1 MSTAEQLANSILLD
15 NAGVHILLW
24 DDQDDLIRA
33 LILVIAVIG
42 KEKILPLLLSSETE
56 SLSVLRKLFE
66 IKNAE
71 EISLSEDEEVLQPKR
86 NKLLLLFLQQATS
99 KTIGPLL
106 NGWRRDLAF
115 EPGSL
120 IVVRKADFMNFQKYA
135 PDLASFYGPKIY
147 DSSSLLYIWGEKTAK
162 NVKPYL
168 PNLMF
173 DFIKKLPGEAPSENE
188 LKEWIQ
194 LHTPIHEEF

>member
-24 DDQDDLIRA
+24 DDQDDLVRA
-33 LILVIAVIG
+33 LVLVIAVVG
-42 KEKILPLLLSSETE
+42 KERILPLLLSSETE
-56 SLSVLRKLFE
+56 SSLVLRKLFD
-66 IKNAE
+66 IKITE
-71 EISLSEDEEVLQPKR
+71 EISLTEDEEILQPKR
-86 NKLLLLFLQQATS
+86 DKLLLLFIQQATS
-99 KTIGPLL
+99 QTIGPML
-106 NGWRRDLAF
+106 NGWRRDLSQ

-120 IVVRKADFMNFQKYA
+120 IIVRKADFINFQRYA

-147 DSSSLLYIWGEKTAK
+147 DSSSLLYMWGETTAK

-168 PNLMF
+168 PNRMF
-173 DFIKKLPGEAPSENE
+173 DFINELPGEAPSENE
-188 LKEWIQ
+188 LKEWIK